1 METDKHSSFKEVLNH
16 VVEAIHLV
24 VNVEVTIVDAKY
36 KRLAATG
43 LYACQVGSRI
53 NEKSAFAK
61 AMQLKESF
69 FIDSPKEDPIC
80 IECEGKNH
88 CCETAE
94 VCCPIMLEGAA
105 VGAIGLIA
113 FDEKQKESLM
123 LQRSY
128 LVPFLESMANLIA
141 SKIKEMR
148 QGEELE
154 LLTNAVEHPLFTMSS
169 DGVLIR
175 SNEAADLLWK
185 TLTKTSTKQ
194 SDSNLLAEI
203 SSRRITE
210 LLDAKVLGKIVA
222 GESGFQVQGINNAQ
236 SFELQ
241 ARAIEADQLYVVI
254 LKPIKEMIGY
264 ANRYLSSSAVTTFD
278 DILGRHEKLVEA
290 KSFARKAA
298 SSSATVLILGE
309 SGTGKELFARA
320 IHQASNRSNQVF
332 LAMNCAAIPESLME
346 SELFGYEE
354 GTFTGSA
361 KGGRIGRFEQAHKG
375 TLFLDEIGDM
385 PLHLQTKLLRV
396 LQEGKITRLGAQRE
410 IPVDVRIVAATH
422 RHIEQMVEEGSFRE
436 DLYYRI
442 NVLPLELPSLRERT
456 DDIELISKFFVD
468 RSSKR
473 LGKEVKPMSEMV
485 LHRLKAF
492 KWPGNVRELENAVE
506 YMVHMSTGPLID
518 LEDLPKKLKTEDAQF
533 EVRNADFPIDQK
545 DEGEVLSLA
554 QLEKNAILKALRLYG
569 RSAEGVRAVCS
580 ALGISRA
587 TLYRKIQYYEL

>member
-1 METDKHSSFKEVLNH
+1 MASDKHRSFEEVLNH

-36 KRLAATG
+36 RRLAATG
-43 LYACQVGSRI
+43 LYACQVGGRI

-61 AMQLKESF
+61 AMQIQKSF
-69 FIDSPKEDPIC
+69 FIDSPTEDPIC
-80 IECEGKNH
+80 LECEGKND

-94 VCCPIMLEGAA
+94 VCCPIILEGVA

-113 FDEKQKESLM
+113 FDDLQKESL
-123 LQRSY
+123 LKQRSY
-128 LVPFLESMANLIA
+128 LIPFLESMANLIA

-154 LLTNAVEHPLFTMSS
+154 LLTNAVEHPLFTMSA
-169 DGVLIR
+169 DGQLIR
-175 SNEAADLLWK
+175 TNDAADQLWHK
-185 TLTKTSTKQ
+185 LPKFKIKDSLSDQETSMPRFITDLI
-194 SDSNLLAEI
+194 DSKDLEKLI
-203 SSRRITE
+203 
-210 LLDAKVLGKIVA
+210 A
-222 GESGFQVQGINNAQ
+222 GNMRFQVQGISTGQ

-241 ARAIEADQLYVVI
+241 ARAIEADQLYAVI
-254 LKPIKEMIGY
+254 LKPLKEMIGY

-278 DILGRHEKLVEA
+278 DILGEHSKLKEA
-290 KSFARKAA
+290 KDFALKAA
-298 SSSATVLILGE
+298 NSAATVLILGE

-320 IHQASNRSNQVF
+320 IHQASDRKQQVF

-396 LQEGKITRLGAQRE
+396 LQEGKITRLGGRTE

-436 DLYYRI
+436 DLFYRI
-442 NVLPLELPSLRERT
+442 NVLPLELPSLRERKE
-456 DDIELISKFFVD
+456 DIESITAYFVS

-473 LGKEVKPMSEMV
+473 LGKQVKALSEEV
-485 LHRLKAF
+485 LHRLRAYE
-492 KWPGNVRELENAVE
+492 WPGNVRELENAAE
-506 YMVHMSTGPLID
+506 YMVHMSTGPQI
-518 LEDLPKKLKTEDAQF
+518 EEVDLPKRLRTIEKEIPRGITPTLNSQGVSGEILCLETLERQAIERAIDRYGKDKTG
-533 EVRNADFPIDQK
+533 I
-545 DEGEVLSLA
+545 LSA
-554 QLEKNAILKALRLYG
+554 
-569 RSAEGVRAVCS
+569 CS

-587 TLYRKIQYYEL
+587 TLYRKLQFYKL